1 MQGREILNIEYR
13 VLTERKRY
21 MAISAIANAGTQPP
35 TLASLLQ
42 INRINPLTG
51 TGRESDDS
59 AGVSGLALPKAGPKK
74 PAAPKLIQDLLQT
87 LNQMGANEGASKSAK
102 NSSQAQDIKKSAM
115 DFLASVFSA
124 LKPQTNDGKLAS
136 ASSIESLSA
145 GLSQMI
151 GEISS
156 GSPSQSQVIQSADKL
171 LQSSGVASNTSNLS
185 TLLQGLQRSI
195 MDDAGTGT
203 LINTK
208 A

>member
-1 MQGREILNIEYR
+1 MQGREILHIEYR

-51 TGRESDDS
+51 RESDDS
-59 AGVSGLALPKAGPKK
+59 AGVSGVALPKAGPKK

-102 NSSQAQDIKKSAM
+102 NSSEAQDIKKSAM

-124 LKPQTNDGKLAS
+124 LKPQSNDSELAS

-156 GSPSQSQVIQSADKL
+156 GSPSQSQVIQSADML

-185 TLLQGLQRSI
+185 ALLQGLQRSI
-195 MDDAGTGT
+195 MDDAGAGT

>member
-1 MQGREILNIEYR
+1 MQGREILHIEYR

-51 TGRESDDS
+51 RESDDS
-59 AGVSGLALPKAGPKK
+59 AGVSGVALPKAGPKK

-102 NSSQAQDIKKSAM
+102 NSSEAQDIKKSAM

-124 LKPQTNDGKLAS
+124 LKPQSNDSELAS

-156 GSPSQSQVIQSADKL
+156 GSPSQSQVIQSADML

-195 MDDAGTGT
+195 MDDAGAGT

>member
-1 MQGREILNIEYR
+1 
-13 VLTERKRY
+13 

-42 INRINPLTG
+42 INHINPLAG
-51 TGRESDDS
+51 HGSEDS
-59 AGVSGLALPKAGPKK
+59 AGVSGVALPKAGGKK

-102 NSSQAQDIKKSAM
+102 NSSEAGQTQDIKKSAM
-115 DFLASVFSA
+115 DFLTSVFSA
-124 LKPQTNDGKLAS
+124 LKPQSNDSELAS

-156 GSPSQSQVIQSADKL
+156 GSPSQSQVIQSADML